1 MGHKVNSQ
9 NSKDIRVPY
18 YTTSCNVTCEILR
31 ASPSQATAIK
41 VAFQK
46 AKKPQ
51 TTKASPWSIF

>member
-1 MGHKVNSQ
+1 VVVACSLK
-9 NSKDIRVPY
+9 P
-18 YTTSCNVTCEILR
+18 T
-31 ASPSQATAIK
+31 ATAIK